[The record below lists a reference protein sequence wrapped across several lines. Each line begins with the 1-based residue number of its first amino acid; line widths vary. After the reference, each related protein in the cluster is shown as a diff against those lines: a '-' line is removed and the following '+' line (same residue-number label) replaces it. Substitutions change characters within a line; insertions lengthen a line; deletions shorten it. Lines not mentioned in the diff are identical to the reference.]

1 MSTVSSDNK
10 RSDEYWMGVR
20 DALRMI
26 DIFNKWAVRNP
37 TRAKSLED
45 FINDGLIAAAKRCE
59 SCLREQ
65 LGISYLK
72 EEQTEDVAPSVE
84 SPAPEPTVPPD
95 FESAPDE
102 IFDAPT
108 ESPPDSDFEVAVESV
123 DYSSEQEFDIE
134 SEEPTMSIDTV
145 ERLEDEPMDDIVIE
159 GPQRDF
165 STDFVLVEPPP
176 LSVDAD
182 ETEPERPEVDEPL
195 GESELEELVHS
206 DELDQEPEDDEER
219 PTFTWADYEAAV
231 TPAPE
236 PEPLEPD
243 SVEST
248 TREGEHEGSS
258 LEDRHSPDDDAF
270 GEPPEPSEAPKGWS
284 THDESSIS
292 GEEALDDS
300 YDAKDEVETEMEDS
314 GVSKPSEAA
323 TPVTEP
329 PSPPPPPETEED
341 EEERRRRAR
350 RLFFGT

>member
-1 MSTVSSDNK
+1 VSTVSSDNK

-45 FINDGLIAAAKRCE
+45 FIDDGLVAAAKRCE
-59 SCLREQ
+59 SCLREK

-72 EEQTEDVAPSVE
+72 EEQAEDNPPFVEPSA
-84 SPAPEPTVPPD
+84 SEPSAPPD
-95 FESAPDE
+95 FAPAPDE
-102 IFDAPT
+102 TFDALT
-108 ESPPDSDFEVAVESV
+108 ESPPDTDFEVAIESV
-123 DYSSEQEFDIE
+123 DYSSEQEVHIE
-134 SEEPTMSIDTV
+134 SEEPSMSIDSV
-145 ERLEDEPMDDIVIE
+145 ERSEEEPMDDIVIE

-165 STDFVLVEPPP
+165 STDFILVEPPP

-182 ETEPERPEVDEPL
+182 EAEPERPEVDEPL
-195 GESELEELVHS
+195 GESYLDELLHS
-206 DELDQEPEDDEER
+206 DELDLEPEDDEKQ
-219 PTFTWADYEAAV
+219 PSFTWADYEAAV

-236 PEPLEPD
+236 PEPLE
-243 SVEST
+243 SGSGEST
-248 TREGEHEGSS
+248 IREDEHEKSS
-258 LEDRHSPDDDAF
+258 SEDRRSPDDEAF
-270 GEPPEPSEAPKGWS
+270 DEPPEPSEAPEEWS
-284 THDESSIS
+284 THDETSVSS
-292 GEEALDDS
+292 EEVLDDS
-300 YDAKDEVETEMEDS
+300 YDTKDEVEMDDS
-314 GVSKPSEAA
+314 EVSKPSEAA

>member
-59 SCLREQ
+59 SCLREK
-65 LGISYLK
+65 LGISFLK
-72 EEQTEDVAPSVE
+72 EEPAEDVPPLVE
-84 SPAPEPTVPPD
+84 SPAPEPAAPPD

-102 IFDAPT
+102 IFDAHS
-108 ESPPDSDFEVAVESV
+108 ESPPDTDFEVAVESV
-123 DYSSEQEFDIE
+123 DYSSEQEIHIE
-134 SEEPTMSIDTV
+134 SEEPTISIDTV
-145 ERLEDEPMDDIVIE
+145 ERLEEEPMDDIVIE

-165 STDFVLVEPPP
+165 STDFVLVEPSP

-182 ETEPERPEVDEPL
+182 EIEPERPEVDESL
-195 GESELEELVHS
+195 RESDLEELVHS
-206 DELDQEPEDDEER
+206 DELDLEPEDDESR
-219 PTFTWADYEAAV
+219 PTFTWADYEAAI

-236 PEPLEPD
+236 PEPLESD

-248 TREGEHEGSS
+248 IREGDYEVPPI
-258 LEDRHSPDDDAF
+258 EDRSSPDDEAF
-270 GEPPEPSEAPKGWS
+270 GGPPEPSEAPKGWS
-284 THDESSIS
+284 TYDESAIAS
-292 GEEALDDS
+292 EEIPDES
-300 YDAKDEVETEMEDS
+300 YDTKDEVEMDDS
-314 GVSKPSEAA
+314 EVSKPSEAA